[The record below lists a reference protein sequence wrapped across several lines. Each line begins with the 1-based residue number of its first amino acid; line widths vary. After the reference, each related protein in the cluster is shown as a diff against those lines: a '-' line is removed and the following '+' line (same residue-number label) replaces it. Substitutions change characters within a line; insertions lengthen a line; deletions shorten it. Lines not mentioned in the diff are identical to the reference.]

1 MCAPDACAPRA
12 HWARFHA
19 PQRTARPR
27 RGLAGGRGL
36 RPLVHSG
43 ALAPRAAAPLPAR
56 ANDASTGT
64 YANDPYGPMTVSA
77 QGSELTM
84 RLGPDGQRFTLSHY
98 DGDPFFHRT
107 TTPPHHRRDGRRPV
121 GRDLH
126 RGLRRSGRQGPRRE
140 PRHVGLGTF
149 TRRGRHRR
157 GRAVGSCR
165 YGRVKRCVR
174 SCCVIRGQ
182 EYCLRKHPAGVVHL
196 RLSGAPARS

>member
-12 HWARFHA
+12 HWARFRA

-36 RPLVHSG
+36 RPLVHPG
-43 ALAPRAAAPLPAR
+43 APAPRAAAPLPAR

-77 QGSELTM
+77 QGGELTM

-98 DGDPFFHRT
+98 DGDPFFQRT
-107 TTPPHHRRDGRRPV
+107 TAPPHHRRDGRRPV

-140 PRHVGLGTF
+140 PRHVGP
-149 TRRGRHRR
+149 RHLHEE
-157 GRAVGSCR
+157 G
-165 YGRVKRCVR
+165 
-174 SCCVIRGQ
+174 
-182 EYCLRKHPAGVVHL
+182 P
-196 RLSGAPARS
+196 APARQGRRVLPVRPREAMRPKLLSYPGTGVLFA